1 MMKTRSMR
9 IASLIPS
16 GTDIAAALGLEKYLV
31 GKSHTCDHPTVS
43 SLPVLT
49 QSRVRYDMSPREI
62 DDAVTNAL
70 QTGDGNSSLYVT
82 DRVLLRE
89 LNPDVVL
96 TQTIC
101 DVCAVNANSAARDLP
116 PNAKLVNLSAT
127 SFDGLWEDLREV
139 ARAVSTPLPKTI
151 QAAEDLIALL
161 QARLDAV
168 KVAVAD
174 KPRPRVL
181 VLEWSDPPF
190 IGGHWV
196 PEIIERAGGQHVLG
210 KAGEASRRASWEEIA
225 AADPDIIFLA
235 PCGYNLQETTE
246 QGCALLKYSGFANL
260 RAVQTGNVWATN
272 ATHLFSRCTP
282 MSVRAI
288 EVVAGVLHAKCGSNL
303 SNDEVKIL
311 IAQDAENG

>member
-1 MMKTRSMR
+1 MR
-9 IASLIPS
+9 IVSLIPS
-16 GTDIAAALGLEKYLV
+16 GTDIAASLGLEEYLV
-31 GKSHTCDHPTVS
+31 GKSHTCDHPSVAN
-43 SLPVLT
+43 LPVLT

-62 DDAVTNAL
+62 DDAVTNAI
-70 QTGDGNSSLYVT
+70 QNGDGNSSLYVT

-89 LNPDVVL
+89 LNPDIVL

-127 SFDGLWEDLREV
+127 SFAGLWEDLRAVAQVGSTHDAEV
-139 ARAVSTPLPKTI
+139 IKRA
-151 QAAEDLIALL
+151 EELIASL
-161 QARLDAV
+161 QARLETIQLAV
-168 KVAVAD
+168 KN
-174 KPRPRVL
+174 KPRPNVL

-196 PEIIERAGGQHVLG
+196 PEIIERAGGIHVLG
-210 KAGEASRRASWEEIA
+210 KTGEPSRRANWEEIA
-225 AADPDIIFLA
+225 AANPDVIFLA

-246 QGCALLKYSGFANL
+246 QGRALLEYSGFANL

-282 MSVRAI
+282 MSIRAV
-288 EVVAGVLHAKCGSNL
+288 EVVAGVLHSGILCDQVAHIP
-303 SNDEVKIL
+303 KI
-311 IAQDAENG
+311 

>member
-1 MMKTRSMR
+1 MR
-9 IASLIPS
+9 IVSLIPS
-16 GTDIAAALGLEKYLV
+16 GTDIAASLGLGKYLV
-31 GKSHTCDHPTVS
+31 GKSHTCDHPEVS
-43 SLPVLT
+43 SLPILT

-70 QTGDGNSSLYVT
+70 QNGDGNSSLYVT
-82 DRVLLRE
+82 DKVLLRE

-116 PNAKLVNLSAT
+116 PSARLVNLSAT
-127 SFDGLWEDLREV
+127 SFGGLWEDFREV
-139 ARAVSTPLPKTI
+139 AQSVSTPLPAVT
-151 QAAEDLIALL
+151 QRAEDLISAL
-161 QARLDAV
+161 QARLEAIEIAV
-168 KVAVAD
+168 RD
-174 KPRPRVL
+174 KSRPKVL

-225 AADPDIIFLA
+225 EADPDLIFLA
-235 PCGYNLQETTE
+235 PCGYDLQETTE
-246 QGCALLKYSGFANL
+246 QGHALLEYSGFTQL
-260 RAVQTGNVWATN
+260 RAVQTENVWATN

-282 MSVRAI
+282 MSVRAT
-288 EVVAGVLHAKCGSNL
+288 EVVAGVLHEDVWEKPAAT
-303 SNDEVKIL
+303 EVGKL
-311 IAQDAENG
+311 

>member
-1 MMKTRSMR
+1 MR

-16 GTDIAAALGLEKYLV
+16 GTDIAAVLGLGKYLV
-31 GKSHTCDHPTVS
+31 GKSHTCDHPAVS
-43 SLPVLT
+43 DLPILT

-70 QTGDGNSSLYVT
+70 QSNSENGDGNSSLYLT
-82 DRVLLRE
+82 DRVLLRA
-89 LNPDVVL
+89 LNPDIVL

-116 PNAKLVNLSAT
+116 PNAQLVNLSAT

-139 ARAVSTPLPKTI
+139 ARAVSTPLPEMT
-151 QAAEDLIALL
+151 QAAEDLIASL
-161 QARLDAV
+161 QSRLEAVRIAV
-168 KVAVAD
+168 KNT
-174 KPRPRVL
+174 PRPRVL

-210 KAGEASRRASWEEIA
+210 NAGEPSRRASWEEIA
-225 AADPDIIFLA
+225 EADPDIIFLA
-235 PCGYNLQETTE
+235 PCGYNLQETMQ
-246 QGCALLKYSGFANL
+246 QGRALLEYSGFANL
-260 RAVQTGNVWATN
+260 RAVQTGNIWATN

-282 MSVRAI
+282 MSIRAV
-288 EVVAGVLHAKCGSNL
+288 EVVAGVLHGNNARVTYEMETL
-303 SNDEVKIL
+303 RLQLIL
-311 IAQDAENG
+311 

>member
-1 MMKTRSMR
+1 MR

-16 GTDIAAALGLEKYLV
+16 GTDIAASLGLAKYLV
-31 GKSHTCDHPTVS
+31 GKSHTCDHPAVS
-43 SLPVLT
+43 DLPILT

-70 QTGDGNSSLYVT
+70 QSNSENGDGNSSLYVT
-82 DRVLLRE
+82 DRVLLRA

-116 PNAKLVNLSAT
+116 PNARLVNLSAT

-139 ARAVSTPLPKTI
+139 ARAVSTPLPEII
-151 QAAEDLIALL
+151 QRAEDLISAL
-161 QARLDAV
+161 QSRLGAV
-168 KVAVAD
+168 RLAVEN

-196 PEIIERAGGQHVLG
+196 PEIIQRAGGQHILG
-210 KAGEASRRASWEEIA
+210 NAGEASRRATWEEIA
-225 AADPDIIFLA
+225 DTDPDIIFLA
-235 PCGYNLQETTE
+235 PCGYNLEETMQ
-246 QGCALLKYSGFANL
+246 QGRALLEYSGFANL
-260 RAVQTGNVWATN
+260 RAAQTENLWATN

-282 MSVRAI
+282 MSVRAV
-288 EVVAGVLHAKCGSNL
+288 EVVAGVLHS
-303 SNDEVKIL
+303 
-311 IAQDAENG
+311 QNGEKPCEIEALRLQI